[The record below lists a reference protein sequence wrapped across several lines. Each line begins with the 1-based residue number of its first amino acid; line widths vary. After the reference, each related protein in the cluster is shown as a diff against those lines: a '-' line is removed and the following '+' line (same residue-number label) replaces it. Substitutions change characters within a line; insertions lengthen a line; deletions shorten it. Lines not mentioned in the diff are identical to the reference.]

1 MESTNSTEW
10 ANVPFSDS
18 PYGYISNVNP
28 LLYSPTNARFEENGF
43 ALFLLQAVVILVF
56 CNVFGYAFQRLL
68 GQPRVVGD
76 LLAGV
81 VIGPTALGNVPLFTS
96 TVFPSVQRPELNLVA
111 QIGLVVFLFLVGLET
126 DTDLMLAHW
135 HSVLL
140 ITVPPFALTFG
151 VSVGIAH
158 LFWQELTD
166 GTQPFTTFFVFVG
179 TVMAVTSLSVLSR
192 ILSEMGLLSTKM
204 GAMSIAAGAGNDTL
218 GYCLLAIAS
227 ALAGGG
233 QQIYALYQ
241 LLAFTAWLL
250 ILVFLWR
257 PLLFRWLKAAGV
269 NNMEA
274 NSHDHVPRLLIV
286 AGVLGGLI
294 SSCVS
299 DMVGLHTLVGAFF
312 YGVAIPHG
320 RYAVAITEAVETPV
334 TLLLLP
340 LYFGT
345 VGLKID
351 FKTLNT
357 GLVWGLII
365 LLIFVIFLTK
375 GSSTTICARLSGLS
389 WRQAMC
395 VGALMQSKGVIE
407 VVIGAIALEAGVI
420 DVQVFSALFLVFLA
434 TTSLVRP
441 LARIIY

>member
-1 MESTNSTEW
+1 MESTNSTGW

-81 VIGPTALGNVPLFTS
+81 VIGPTALGNAPGFTS

-218 GYCLLAIAS
+218 GEAHTKRARGVFWFTLTGHTGLLFAAMAPGYCLLAIAS

-351 FKTLNT
+351 FKT
-357 GLVWGLII
+357 
-365 LLIFVIFLTK
+365 
-375 GSSTTICARLSGLS
+375 
-389 WRQAMC
+389 
-395 VGALMQSKGVIE
+395 
-407 VVIGAIALEAGVI
+407 
-420 DVQVFSALFLVFLA
+420 
-434 TTSLVRP
+434 
-441 LARIIY
+441 